1 MSGESGLTSWFISRI
16 SQETESF
23 YFLMA
28 HDIRDETE
36 QRSNLKPERNDGSE
50 TAERESEEQA
60 VSDPKQEPGDEIVG
74 MNVRG
79 ATGSFTEHCLDSLP
93 VPGSDK
99 EAGILMRN
107 QHIDEAGDEL
117 SEAGKSPVQGSLA
130 SSVDSTQEGSRVL
143 KQEQRKGENVPSP
156 SPSAGCTKTAERA
169 THGTKRR
176 ASQEV
181 TSSDG
186 EPLSRMDSEDR
197 SVRAVIRPTTVSA
210 RARRC
215 FQV

>member
-36 QRSNLKPERNDGSE
+36 QRSNLKPERNGGSE
-50 TAERESEEQA
+50 TTERESEEQA

-156 SPSAGCTKTAERA
+156 SAGCTKTAERA